1 MAPTPIKDLRDYI
14 KRTEELG
21 LLKKINGAD
30 WNLEIGALSDLY
42 RRRKS
47 TLFNE
52 IKGYPAGHRVFSNI
66 FASEKQQ
73 RLIFRTPLEASTLDT
88 VRTLKE
94 KLASFKPMPSLQVG
108 RGPVLEKVLTGDQV
122 DLFLLPVPKW
132 HELDGGRYIGTADLV
147 INRDPDSGWVNLG
160 THRCQVQDSKRITVS
175 INPQRHAWIVAE
187 KYWKKGL
194 NCPVAVVCGEDPTL
208 FLASFS
214 TVPAGVSEYEYAGW
228 LRNEPVEV
236 IAGPVSGLPVPASAE
251 IVLEGEM
258 PPPQKESL
266 PEGPFGEWTGYYAGG
281 TRNAPVIR
289 VKGILHRK
297 DPILCGVSSGLVPSE
312 VRANPMRSA
321 VLWNKL
327 EEAGIPDINGVWFM
341 EPGGF
346 SFLIAISIKQ
356 HFPGHAMQ
364 TAMAASSL
372 RAGAGM
378 NRMVVVVDEDID
390 VTNEDDVWWAVA
402 TRWDPA
408 SSTQIVSSTP
418 SSPLDPRIEPS
429 RKNIGEF
436 TNSRALI
443 NACRPFDWM
452 EEYPKVVRTSPQLR
466 EHIMKNYSSILSDLS
481 PADLERMFVNKV
493 VR

>member
-1 MAPTPIKDLRDYI
+1 MPATKIKDLRDYI
-14 KRTEELG
+14 KKTEELG
-21 LLKKINGAD
+21 LLKKINGVD
-30 WNLEIGALSDLY
+30 WNLEIGGLSDLY

-47 TLFNE
+47 TLFDE
-52 IKGYPAGHRVFSNI
+52 IKGYPPGYRVLSNI

-73 RLIFRTPLEASTLDT
+73 RLIFRTPLEISMLET
-88 VRTLKE
+88 VQMLKE
-94 KLASFKPMPSLQVG
+94 KLSSFKPMPSLRVSSG
-108 RGPVLEKVLTGDQV
+108 AVLENALQGEYV
-122 DLFLLPVPKW
+122 DLFHFPTPKW

-147 INRDPDSGWVNLG
+147 MNQDPDSGWVNFG
-160 THRCQVQDSKRITVS
+160 THRCQIQDNKRITVS
-175 INPQRHAWIVAE
+175 ISPQRHAWMIAE

-194 NCPVAVVCGEDPTL
+194 NCPMAVVCGEDPTL
-208 FLASFS
+208 LLASFS
-214 TVPAGVSEYEYAGW
+214 TVPEGVSEYEYAGW

-236 IAGPVSGLPVPASAE
+236 ISGPYTGIPIPANAE

-258 PPPQKESL
+258 PPPVKESL

-281 TRNAPVIR
+281 TRNAPLINI
-289 VKGILHRK
+289 KNILYRK
-297 DPILCGVSSGLVPSE
+297 DPIICGVSSGLIPSE

-327 EEAGIPDINGVWFM
+327 EEAGIPDIQGVWFM

-346 SFLIAISIKQ
+346 SFLIAVSIKQ
-356 HFPGHAMQ
+356 RFPGHAMQ

-378 NRMVVVVDEDID
+378 NRMVIVVDDDID
-390 VTNEDDVWWAVA
+390 VTNEDDVWWAIA

-408 SSTQIVSSTP
+408 SSTQILSNTP
-418 SSPLDPRIEPS
+418 SSPLDPRIEPA
-429 RKNIGEF
+429 RKDKQDF

-443 NACRPFDWM
+443 NACRPFEWIED
-452 EEYPKVVRTSPQLR
+452 YAKVVRTSPELR
-466 EHIMKNYSSILSDLS
+466 EQIMKKYSSILADLS
-481 PADLERMFVNKV
+481 PEDLKRMFLNKV